1 MYSWVFLVST
11 HARGARS
18 ASCLCLVRS
27 PFTLPLAVLVASS
40 AASTSALLSFSS
52 SRPRDNSR
60 SSSVD
65 TRDSAARRASC
76 THVHAPACVC
86 VCVCKHRHCHRWQR
100 SVGSPVFGRRRHP
113 VRYAGS
119 RSPPLSPHPICSSR
133 PTSIPSHPTLEPPH
147 AAGCCWRRLR
157 RGASHKTWHPPFHR
171 SRASPKTAD
180 CCVSKTFRVG
190 TVVYGTHMLPY
201 RSRHAHAND
210 IATHPQ

>member
-76 THVHAPACVC
+76 THVHAPACVW
-86 VCVCKHRHCHRWQR
+86 VCARTDIVTGGRGRSGVPFSAVVVTRYGTRFHGRRLSHPIR
-100 SVGSPVFGRRRHP
+100 SVLLGQH
-113 VRYAGS
+113 
-119 RSPPLSPHPICSSR
+119 
-133 PTSIPSHPTLEPPH
+133 PSHPTPRHPTTTTLEPPH

-171 SRASPKTAD
+171 SRASP
-180 CCVSKTFRVG
+180 
-190 TVVYGTHMLPY
+190 
-201 RSRHAHAND
+201 
-210 IATHPQ
+210 